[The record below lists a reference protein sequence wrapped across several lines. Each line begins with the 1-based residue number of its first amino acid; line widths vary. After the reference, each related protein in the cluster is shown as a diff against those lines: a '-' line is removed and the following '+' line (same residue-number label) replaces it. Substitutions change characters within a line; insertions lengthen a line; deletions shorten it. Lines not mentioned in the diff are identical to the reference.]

1 MRLQMI
7 IALLV
12 AFGLGVLAG
21 RGIGLTA
28 SAQDKTT
35 ADPYAEMLHVG
46 VVVKD
51 LDQAVARWK
60 AMGFSDIRVLPP
72 NKGVDRT
79 YHGKPIDVAL
89 KQAFVHGTRPMVE
102 LMEPVG
108 DSPSPWGDYLK
119 EHGEALHHVA
129 FRIPDT
135 GPELEKYRGLGLEA
149 IASGKWPEGQT
160 RLGDVPLR
168 PGPEGGRYRRV
179 HLAHPPAVAMRFE
192 RRDRLW
198 DCLRPGPD
206 RAGHTCGPGQCTMVL
221 PAPVG
226 YLVFDGIRHRDD
238 VYLHRPVDLSRVTR
252 AF

>member
-21 RGIGLTA
+21 RSTGPTA
-28 SAQDKTT
+28 LAQNK
-35 ADPYAEMLHVG
+35 AASDPYAEMLHVG
-46 VVVKD
+46 VVVKN

-60 AMGFSDIRVLPP
+60 AMGFSDIRVSPP

-89 KQAFVHGTRPMVE
+89 KQAFVHGTRPMIE

-108 DSPSPWGDYLK
+108 DSPSPWGEYLK

-135 GPELEKYRGLGLEA
+135 GPELEKYRALGLEA
-149 IASGKWPEGQT
+149 IASGKWPEGPT
-160 RLGDVPLR
+160 RWGTFHYVQDS
-168 PGPEGGRYRRV
+168 EGGRDRRV
-179 HLAHPPAVAMRFE
+179 SSRASPGSAPDRRYRDDSSLQACAPHTGNARLEEGRLGTGGKALQPQRFPESDTLKDTSGVRKAFCHLA
-192 RRDRLW
+192 
-198 DCLRPGPD
+198 
-206 RAGHTCGPGQCTMVL
+206 GQR
-221 PAPVG
+221 G
-226 YLVFDGIRHRDD
+226 R
-238 VYLHRPVDLSRVTR
+238 
-252 AF
+252 